1 MEPVP
6 AQAGNAGIG
15 KWLSVDPVNYITWSS
30 YTFSFNRPIT
40 VYDPNGASGEDMT
53 KTGKDIAAKKYY
65 YCWGGKNPDN
75 AYLQIGKKKFKNFDQ
90 ILKKASLSM
99 KDDKFRIYDSNK
111 KKYVNGRRKS
121 SSESFG
127 WDFGYDC
134 SGVVCAINNEN
145 PDRSMTFDP
154 GIYNAMSAPGLN
166 FLKSPV

>member
-1 MEPVP
+1 LTKETFTGKEQDTESNLHYFG
-6 AQAGNAGIG
+6 ARYYDAGIG

-90 ILKKASLSM
+90 ILKKASLS
-99 KDDKFRIYDSNK
+99 R
-111 KKYVNGRRKS
+111 S
-121 SSESFG
+121 S
-127 WDFGYDC
+127 
-134 SGVVCAINNEN
+134 
-145 PDRSMTFDP
+145 P
-154 GIYNAMSAPGLN
+154 
-166 FLKSPV
+166 FLCVKI